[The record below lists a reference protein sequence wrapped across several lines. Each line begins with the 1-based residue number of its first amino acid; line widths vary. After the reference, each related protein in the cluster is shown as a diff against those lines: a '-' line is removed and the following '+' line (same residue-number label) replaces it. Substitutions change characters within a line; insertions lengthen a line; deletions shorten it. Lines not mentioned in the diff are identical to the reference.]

1 MSYSIRIRKQALKEI
16 EKLPTKNSIEVSK
29 AIDNLANDPRPAGSK
44 KLKGQKEI
52 IWRIRVGD
60 FRVLYIIDD
69 KIKIV
74 EIRKVGD
81 RKDIYK

>member
-1 MSYSIRIRKQALKEI
+1 MSYEIHIRKQAVKEI

-29 AIDNLANDPRPAGSK
+29 AIDSLAENPRPSGSK
-44 KLKGQKEI
+44 KLKGQNEI
-52 IWRIRVGD
+52 IWRIRAGD
-60 FRVLYIIDD
+60 FRILYIIDD
-69 KIKIV
+69 RIKIV

>member
-1 MSYSIRIRKQALKEI
+1 MRYEIRIRKQALKEI
-16 EKLPTKNSIEVSK
+16 EKLPIKKSIEVSK
-29 AIDNLANDPRPAGSK
+29 AIDSLAENPRPAGSK

-60 FRVLYIIDD
+60 FRILYIIDD